1 MIYLVRHG
9 QTDWNLEKKTQGH
22 TDISLND
29 NGREQAKLVS
39 DVIKDYKIDKI
50 YSSDLLRAKE
60 TADIINEKF
69 GLDIILDNRL
79 REINY
84 GDLEGIPRTLL
95 SQDVWDVFNNNPL
108 ELHAEPM
115 LDVYTRVKNFFDSLN
130 YDEDILIVT
139 HGGALRAIMYYIS
152 NREFFDKIEYDK
164 NYRDMKIANGAIY
177 KFDINDNS
185 FDTIDIQF
193 YMSVFY

>member
-29 NGREQAKLVS
+29 NVREQALRVS
-39 DVIKDYKIDKI
+39 NFLRNYKIDKI
-50 YSSDLLRAKE
+50 YSSDLLRASE
-60 TADIINEKF
+60 TAEIINKC
-69 GLDIILDNRL
+69 LNLNIILDNRL

-84 GDLEGIPRTLL
+84 GDLEGIPRTTL
-95 SQDVWDVFNNNPL
+95 SQDVWAVFNNNPL

-115 LDVYTRVKNFFDSLN
+115 LDVYTRIKNFFDSLN

-139 HGGALRAIMYYIS
+139 HGGALRIIMYYIN
-152 NREFFDKIEYDK
+152 NREFF
-164 NYRDMKIANGAIY
+164 
-177 KFDINDNS
+177 
-185 FDTIDIQF
+185 
-193 YMSVFY
+193 V